1 MKYFL
6 IAGEPSGDLHA
17 SNLMKALI
25 EADPEASF
33 QFYGGDKMKAVGGTM
48 LKHYK
53 SIAYM
58 GFIPVVLHAKTILRA
73 MSQCEQSIVDWKPDV
88 LILIDYPGFNL
99 KVAGYI
105 KQHTDIPIYYYISP
119 KIWAW
124 KEHRIKSIKQ
134 NIDELYSILP
144 FEVPFYTEKHNYP
157 IHYVGNPTVDE
168 ISHWKSTHSVT
179 RTEFLAKHHLPDLP
193 IIAILPGSRTQE
205 IKDNLKR
212 MVKAALPYTQRGY
225 QLVIAAANDIDDN
238 FYQTHIGKIA
248 RAETSHIHVVR
259 NHTFE
264 ILSNAEAGIITSGTA
279 TLETALFRV
288 PQVVCY
294 YINMGK
300 LFAILRKLF
309 LKVKYISLV
318 NLITDRLLVPELV
331 GDEMNVNNIRQYLA
345 TIIEG
350 GSQRQAQL
358 QGYDEMAR
366 ILGEPGAPQ
375 KAATLMVQNLKHK
388 A

>member
-17 SNLMKALI
+17 SNLMKALK

-73 MSQCEQSIVDWKPDV
+73 MSQCEQSIVEWKPDV

-225 QLVIAAANDIDDN
+225 QLVIAAANDIDDI

-248 RAETSHIHVVR
+248 GNDTALIHVVR

-300 LFAILRKLF
+300 LFALLRKLF

-331 GDEMNVNNIRQYLA
+331 GDQMNVDNIRKHLA
-345 TIIEG
+345 NIIEG

-358 QGYDEMAR
+358 QGYDEMAH